1 MHAQAEQNSTL
12 TKLTENH
19 STMLGNLSNQ
29 TISLKNDVQALQERT
44 KTVETLKGHG
54 CRLEGG
60 E

>member
-1 MHAQAEQNSTL
+1 MHSQTEQNLSL

-44 KTVETLKGHG
+44 KTVEA
-54 CRLEGG
+54 
-60 E
+60 